1 MPVRIIADSAC
12 DMASADH
19 PQLTVLPL
27 TVAFG
32 TAVYQDGVD
41 LSHER
46 FYELLIESDELPST
60 GQVNPYAYTQAYE
73 EAVAAGEDIV
83 VIALS
88 SKLSGTHQSAVTAAA
103 QIDAPVRI
111 VDTQSVTVGEHIL
124 VKYAL
129 QLVDRGL
136 GVQQIADASR
146 PRAIAWL
153 SSACSIPLSTCV
165 AAAESP
171 ARWARWARCFP
182 SSPWSPL
189 RTARSI

>member
-32 TAVYQDGVD
+32 ATVYQDGVD

-124 VKYAL
+124 V
-129 QLVDRGL
+129 R
-136 GVQQIADASR
+136 S
-146 PRAIAWL
+146 RAIAWL